1 MSVNN
6 SYYASSNQVSLLNV
20 LLFGYQSLAAKT
32 AYMLF
37 GRQTVFQLYI
47 NRISSAVFIKLFLD

>member
-20 LLFGYQSLAAKT
+20 LLFGYQSLAA
-32 AYMLF
+32 YMLF